1 MIDLNKVKMVLF
13 DFDETLCVHE
23 GHTTNIDNVGY
34 AASLLEKGVH
44 HFNGNEKNIQM
55 EKFIDLC
62 VERGIEVGVIS
73 VCASSIEMEAKC
85 QWATEV
91 YKHPFKNCC
100 VDTAEHKIDM
110 LEALSRVHAVWK
122 SEIAIVDDLIFTVS
136 RAADAGFTAWTPME
150 VINYVNWQSTGIEG
164 GIK

>member
-1 MIDLNKVKMVLF
+1 MIDLNKVKTVLF

-23 GHTTNIDNVGY
+23 GHTTDVDN
-34 AASLLEKGVH
+34 AAHIANFLECGMRHYDKRK
-44 HFNGNEKNIQM
+44 KNAQM
-55 EKFIDLC
+55 AEFIDLC
-62 VERGIEVGVIS
+62 AERGIEVGVIS

-85 QWATEV
+85 RWATEV
-91 YKHPFKNCC
+91 YKHPFKNYC
-100 VDTAEHKIDM
+100 VGTAEHKIDM

-150 VINYVNWQSTGIEG
+150 VVNYVNCYLPPERRD
-164 GIK
+164 

>member
-1 MIDLNKVKMVLF
+1 MIDLNKVKIVLF
-13 DFDETLCVHE
+13 DFDETLCAHE

-34 AASLLEKGVH
+34 TASLLEKGAH
-44 HFNGNEKNIQM
+44 HFTEDEKNIQM
-55 EKFIDLC
+55 AEFIDLC

-73 VCASSIEMEAKC
+73 ACASSIEMEAKC

-91 YKHPFKNCC
+91 YKHPFKNYC
-100 VDTAEHKIDM
+100 VGTAEHKICM

-150 VINYVNWQSTGIEG
+150 VVNYVNWHLPALED
-164 GIK
+164 